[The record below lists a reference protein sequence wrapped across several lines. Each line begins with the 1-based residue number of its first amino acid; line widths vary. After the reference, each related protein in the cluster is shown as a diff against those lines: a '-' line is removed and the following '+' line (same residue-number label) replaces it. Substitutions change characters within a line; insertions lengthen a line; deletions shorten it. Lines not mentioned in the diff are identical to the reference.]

1 MHSFSEKQ
9 RFRLWWFW
17 LLLLAIDLIPLY
29 ALYTQFYL
37 GEPMGNKPMTDTQ
50 LVVFSSG
57 MLLLNLL
64 FFVMKLATKVD
75 EKGIS
80 WSLYPLAKKSLTWD
94 QIQTAEVKKIGFVGG
109 FGIRLFTQYG
119 TVYNVSGSKALC
131 LTTQDGK
138 KLAIGTQ
145 IPEQLARV
153 IQHYKQS

>member
-80 WSLYPLAKKSLTWD
+80 WSLFPLAKKSLTWD

-109 FGIRLFTQYG
+109 FGIRLFTQCRVCGYG
-119 TVYNVSGSKALC
+119 QKAHWIVL
-131 LTTQDGK
+131 LFQTQRHGNRYHLHLK
-138 KLAIGTQ
+138 FTIG
-145 IPEQLARV
+145 
-153 IQHYKQS
+153 